1 MIPNGAELD
10 RLIGDGQRVHKDAV
24 KLMDGRQ
31 LGKAELLMTT
41 TPYTTANSLKP
52 AEAVRREQLRIE
64 RHVILQQVAS
74 GGFFSDKCFCTW
86 DCCRGYID
94 ELAPPQQRE
103 QLTLLVDLVAASSA
117 FSPKTGPNM
126 V

>member
-10 RLIGDGQRVHKDAV
+10 RLINKGGRVHKDTV
-24 KLMDGRQ
+24 QLMDGRM
-31 LGKAELLMTT
+31 LGKAELLMQT
-41 TPYTTANSLKP
+41 TPYVAANSIKP

-64 RHVILQQVAS
+64 RHVVLQQVAS
-74 GGFFSDKCFCTW
+74 GGFFSDKIFCSW

-103 QLTLLVDLVAASSA
+103 QLALLVGLVAANMA
-117 FSPKTGPNM
+117 ILPPNM
-126 V
+126 VKT